1 VPWSPSIAAT
11 KYFLFKTVASVFQ
24 DRVLNIPL
32 QSTADQTDVDMVKE
46 DRGRMMSTEYQ
57 VDAINVPLQENAV
70 CCLSNIAG
78 ASTTD
83 APKLQGPGAQLALTC
98 TYETNH
104 GATAGE
110 ENVSQY
116 E

>member
-1 VPWSPSIAAT
+1 MPWSPSIAAT

-57 VDAINVPLQENAV
+57 VLFQACFVEFLYKRQ
-70 CCLSNIAG
+70 
-78 ASTTD
+78 
-83 APKLQGPGAQLALTC
+83 
-98 TYETNH
+98 
-104 GATAGE
+104 
-110 ENVSQY
+110 SQVLKDG
-116 E
+116 